1 MLEEQLKNE
10 IAAKYFK
17 KFVCTDIIKR
27 IDFSVRTDSDYLL
40 WAEAKQQP
48 TDFYK
53 MLAQLLITIK
63 ADAWDK
69 NPPKFLG
76 GFDNEKI
83 CFVPYYNVL
92 PIFNINDFNWRQT
105 PSGVDNKTV
114 ETIKNIIDKNFV
126 FTFFYDKDEQ
136 ELKNFIKQNFTEGG
150 SLLSTLIDKNNFIF
164 VYQKWRKMVMPFINV
179 DWDKLKKSYSVYDR
193 DFFLA
198 ELNIDDNGTTDIS
211 DDKTVNEDFYI
222 TFNAH
227 NKKPYELLRK
237 DGLGLDVKYEF
248 GFKSDGLEK
257 YTEFWKHYKRPPQ
270 NEYWDYIVER
280 LDLLVPQD
288 VRERKG
294 AFFTPQIWVEKS
306 QEYIADVLGED
317 WQEEYYVWDC
327 CAGTGNLLNGLTNK
341 YHIFASTLDQQDV
354 DVIKE
359 RIKNGANLLESHV
372 FQFDFLNDDFWN
384 ADGSSAKLPPDLLN
398 IITDPEKRKKLV
410 IYINPP
416 YAEAGNAKK
425 VTGTGEHK
433 DGVARN
439 NKAFDKYGNNMGTA
453 ANEVYALFLMRIYK
467 EIQRCKLAQFATLKA
482 LCASNFA
489 KFRNIFQAKLNKLF
503 LVPADTFDNVKGEF
517 PIGFFIWD
525 TEKKENFSAIK
536 ADVFNSKGE
545 IAGTKNIIAP
555 TKGKLISD
563 WIRTYYDQKGNAI
576 GYLSMNSTD
585 VQRNKYINISSV
597 ISKHDMEKHMYAVIS
612 SNNLIQIA
620 IYLTI
625 RQCITPDWL
634 NDRDQYYFPNDGW
647 KTDTE
652 FQTNCLVYT
661 LFHGQNRIRGIW
673 DADGSSAK
681 IAGEPPALHINHWI
695 PFSEEEVGA
704 KSLFDSH
711 FMKDFLDGKIKPTK
725 TNDGGLFAGIDL
737 TPQPPLLRGEGEV
750 EAHHNQ
756 TKAPLLRGEG
766 EVEAHHNLGKG
777 EKAPRL
783 LGEGFGV
790 RSQSVLEKGRELWK
804 YYHTMEDSN
813 PNASLYD
820 IKEYFQGRN
829 EKGKMNASSDDPIY
843 TNLLSELKTALRA
856 LGEEIK
862 PKVYEYG
869 FLR

>member
-179 DWDKLKKSYSVYDR
+179 DWDKLKKTYSVYDR

-237 DGLGLDVKYEF
+237 DGFGLDVKYEF

-372 FQFDFLNDDFWN
+372 FQFDFLNDDFN
-384 ADGSSAKLPPDLLN
+384 DAKVPEDLKK
-398 IITDPEKRKKLV
+398 IISDEEKRKKLV

-416 YAEAGNAKK
+416 YAEADNRK
-425 VTGTGEHK
+425 GEGRR
-433 DGVARN
+433 GVAEN
-439 NKAFDKYGNNMGTA
+439 LIHDKY
-453 ANEVYALFLMRIYK
+453 ANILKKAQRELFALFFFRIH
-467 EIQRCKLAQFATLKA
+467 EELQRCKLAQFATLKA

-489 KFRNIFQAKLNKLF
+489 DFRNVFKGTIKKSFV
-503 LVPADTFDNVKGEF
+503 VPGNTFDNVKGSF
-517 PIGFFIWD
+517 PIGFVFWDLDEPQKFVSTVTDAYDANGNFIC
-525 TEKKENFSAIK
+525 KKSIFSYDNSVFINKWIDQYRPDKKCSDSIGTMIGVASDFQNQRLTRIELPYMK
-536 ADVFNSKGE
+536 VPADNH
-545 IAGTKNIIAP
+545 N
-555 TKGKLISD
+555 
-563 WIRTYYDQKGNAI
+563 WQ
-576 GYLSMNSTD
+576 
-585 VQRNKYINISSV
+585 IN
-597 ISKHDMEKHMYAVIS
+597 S
-612 SNNLIQIA
+612 SNLIESS
-620 IYLTI
+620 IYLAVRWCMEST
-625 RQCITPDWL
+625 WL
-634 NDRDQYYFPNDGW
+634 NDRDQFLFPNDEY
-647 KTDTE
+647 KTDYE
-652 FQTNCLVYT
+652 FQTNCLIYT
-661 LFHGQNRIRGIW
+661 IFSGQN
-673 DADGSSAK
+673 
-681 IAGEPPALHINHWI
+681 HISYKTSVNHWI

-725 TNDGGLFAGIDL
+725 TNDGGLFAGID
-737 TPQPPLLRGEGEV
+737 QV
-750 EAHHNQ
+750 
-756 TKAPLLRGEG
+756 
-766 EVEAHHNLGKG
+766 
-777 EKAPRL
+777 PRL